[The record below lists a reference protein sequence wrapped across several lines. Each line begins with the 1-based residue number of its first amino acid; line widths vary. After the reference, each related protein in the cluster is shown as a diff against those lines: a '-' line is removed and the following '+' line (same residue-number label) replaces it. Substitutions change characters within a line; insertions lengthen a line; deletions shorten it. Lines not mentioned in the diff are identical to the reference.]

1 MIKAIKFEFNFKDEL
16 TFLCDGQKLNY
27 NDNSK
32 LSQKF
37 YDSNVKLTL
46 IDNSSLKSVLPIR
59 KEIKAIILVKDKN
72 IVKMTNVERFKSIKS
87 LISIIKDVIN
97 SKIKKLYIEDKQ
109 INLNDEKTI
118 ASLGIKDDFICTV
131 EI

>member
-1 MIKAIKFEFNFKDEL
+1 MIKSIKFEFNFKDEL

>member
-1 MIKAIKFEFNFKDEL
+1 MIKSIKFEFNFKDEL

-72 IVKMTNVERFKSIKS
+72 IVKMANVERFKSIKS